1 MGRIHLSWLTDT
13 FCSFFAI
20 LKKQEDETM
29 NYSDIMPRVYDV
41 EDGYNY
47 SVHAVPFISVED
59 VEKIRQDIP
68 KFSVQFRL
76 KAQQV
81 LDLLLQFPT
90 MSVNMH
96 AHNYSVPSQYV
107 DHYCVVQ
114 ARPEGRE
121 ALSHKK
127 TDLMFLTDPLQ
138 WKLDCLKQLSKM
150 RTTVEKINEKCKIK
164 INMAC
169 VQYAMDLCE
178 KVETGVFCVEAVD
191 MQKMLSNTAYA
202 IFNLTNGGYV
212 NSHLKHA
219 CETLN
224 SAEMF
229 PTEVSARN
237 YINSKA
243 DYGCHYTIIPIQ
255 MQAGPHMEIIS
266 RGVPHNRLDERD
278 QEQLALLEKELVL
291 LHISNDKAPNT
302 QTKKSKI

>member
-1 MGRIHLSWLTDT
+1 
-13 FCSFFAI
+13 
-20 LKKQEDETM
+20 M
-29 NYSDIMPRVYDV
+29 NYSDIMPRVYNV

-81 LDLLLQFPT
+81 VDLLLQFPT

-96 AHNYSVPSQYV
+96 AHNYSVPSKYV

-127 TDLMFLTDPLQ
+127 TDIPFLTDPSQ
-138 WKLDCLKQLSKM
+138 WKLDCLKQLWDS
-150 RTTVEKINEKCKIK
+150 RTTVEKIAEKCKIK

-169 VQYAMDLCE
+169 VQYAMELCE
-178 KVETGVFCVEAVD
+178 GAESGALCIEAVD
-191 MQKMLSNTAYA
+191 MQKMMSTTAYA
-202 IFNLTNGGYV
+202 IFDITSGGYV
-212 NSHLKHA
+212 NSRLKHA

-224 SAEMF
+224 SAEFF
-229 PTEVSARN
+229 PSEIAARN
-237 YINSKA
+237 YIKNHA
-243 DYGCHYTIIPIQ
+243 DYGRHYTIVPTQ
-255 MQAGPHMEIIS
+255 MQIGPHLDVVS
-266 RGVPHNRLDERD
+266 RGVPHNKLDERD
-278 QEQLALLEKELVL
+278 QEQLALLEKELIL
-291 LHISNDKAPNT
+291 LHVSNEQITKV